1 MTRPEMK
8 MEYVSY
14 DRAKGREH
22 MEEKNV
28 MISITGLQKVDGV
41 EQEPVEL
48 ITPGVLSQVG
58 GGYHLT
64 YRETAL
70 TGLEGTITSFQVYP
84 DQVSM
89 VRMGTV
95 CLQMVFEK
103 GRRHLSVYETPYG
116 NMSVGVR
123 TEQLTSTL
131 GESGGVID
139 IKYALEID
147 HGRKDADQGARCAPF
162 GLSGGLLGESIRQ
175 AEGLLSGSWRIYRG
189 GLATPVFQLAKR
201 SGKPAEACAQAL
213 AETVDLTGTWFVKAV
228 PVGGYLNLTF
238 APAWYDAAAREPAP
252 AGTPVTTPVP
262 PMPDFPAE
270 IFAGDWRCLCRTQKK
285 CPTAQLAARQD
296 AGNPAWLV
304 RYTAQRLQRLAE
316 REALPASQAWTEGE
330 QALLLLA
337 AALARQVWRERC
349 FEGGAAQRCA
359 RVLAAGYKR
368 LSQP

>member
-1 MTRPEMK
+1 MK
-8 MEYVSY
+8 
-14 DRAKGREH
+14 H
-22 MEEKNV
+22 
-28 MISITGLQKVDGV
+28 
-41 EQEPVEL
+41 
-48 ITPGVLSQVG
+48 
-58 GGYHLT
+58 
-64 YRETAL
+64 
-70 TGLEGTITSFQVYP
+70 GT
-84 DQVSM
+84 
-89 VRMGTV
+89 
-95 CLQMVFEK
+95 
-103 GRRHLSVYETPYG
+103 
-116 NMSVGVR
+116 
-123 TEQLTSTL
+123 
-131 GESGGVID
+131 
-139 IKYALEID
+139 
-147 HGRKDADQGARCAPF
+147 GRKDADQGARCAPF

-337 AALARQVWRERC
+337 AAFAQRQQRDTPAQLFRYLTELARQVWRERC

-359 RVLAAGYKR
+359 RVLAAGYAQ
-368 LSQP
+368 LSQA

>member
-1 MTRPEMK
+1 MN
-8 MEYVSY
+8 
-14 DRAKGREH
+14 D
-22 MEEKNV
+22 
-28 MISITGLQKVDGV
+28 
-41 EQEPVEL
+41 
-48 ITPGVLSQVG
+48 
-58 GGYHLT
+58 
-64 YRETAL
+64 
-70 TGLEGTITSFQVYP
+70 
-84 DQVSM
+84 
-89 VRMGTV
+89 
-95 CLQMVFEK
+95 
-103 GRRHLSVYETPYG
+103 
-116 NMSVGVR
+116 
-123 TEQLTSTL
+123 
-131 GESGGVID
+131 
-139 IKYALEID
+139 
-147 HGRKDADQGARCAPF
+147 
-162 GLSGGLLGESIRQ
+162 LLGESIRQ

-228 PVGGYLNLTF
+228 PVGGYLNLT
-238 APAWYDAAAREPAP
+238 
-252 AGTPVTTPVP
+252 PVTTPVP

-316 REALPASQAWTEGE
+316 REALPVSQAWTEGE

-337 AALARQVWRERC
+337 AAFAQRQQRDTSAQLFRYLTELARQVWRERC

-359 RVLAAGYKR
+359 RVLAAGYAR